1 MALNSDQPVVQTAG
15 LCKTF
20 RDFWKRPRV
29 EAVKDLN
36 LDIRP
41 GEIFGLLGPNGS
53 GKTTTIKMLLGL
65 LYPTKGRIS
74 VFGKPPTDVSVKS
87 RIGFLPEES
96 YLYRFLVAHETLDFI
111 GRLFQLPARIRRDLR
126 LPEPAGVPARLAA

>member
-1 MALNSDQPVVQTAG
+1 MIVIRLTLRMIRYGP
-15 LCKTF
+15 
-20 RDFWKRPRV
+20 
-29 EAVKDLN
+29 N
-36 LDIRP
+36 LTIAP

-74 VFGKPPTDVSVKS
+74 VFGSPLSDVSVKN

-96 YLYRFLVAHETLDFI
+96 YLYQFLVAHETLDFY
-111 GRLFQLPARIRRDLR
+111 GRLFHLPARVRKDRS
-126 LPEPAGVPARLAA
+126 